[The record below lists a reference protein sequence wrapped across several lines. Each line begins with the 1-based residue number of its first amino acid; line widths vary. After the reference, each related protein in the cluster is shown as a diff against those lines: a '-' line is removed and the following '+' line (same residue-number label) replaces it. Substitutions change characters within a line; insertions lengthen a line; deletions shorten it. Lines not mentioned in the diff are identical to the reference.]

1 MKRVLGLWLIFML
14 MLPTVASAS
23 ADTLNFVEGGEG
35 VTVKIGEVGTID
47 LGEGLYYLDKKD
59 TEKVSLMDGNLL
71 TGYEVASIGSTDENQ
86 NWFVYFD
93 YIDSGHI
100 KDAKDDKI
108 NADKLLKQIKKGN
121 EEANKEKPESDH
133 IFATGW
139 DIEPFYDSKTHNLTW
154 SLMLEDSERDPFLNY
169 QVKLL
174 TRHGYLSIILVTDS
188 ASREQAA
195 SVLSNEILANFT
207 PTPGQA
213 YGDYDSKTDKAA
225 SFGLTG
231 LILGGA
237 GVAAAKKVGLLVL
250 LKKFWFIVVAAV
262 AGAFSFIR
270 NKLRGNKTTQTQDE
284 SETAPDQTIT

>member
-1 MKRVLGLWLIFML
+1 MKRVLGLWLIFMI

-23 ADTLNFVEGGEG
+23 EDTLNFVEGGEG
-35 VTVKIGEVGTID
+35 VTVNIGEVGTID

-59 TEKVSLMDGNLL
+59 TEKVSQMDGNLL

-100 KDAKDDKI
+100 KDTKDEKI

-139 DIEPFYDSKTHNLTW
+139 DIEPFYDNKTHNLTW
-154 SLMLEDSERDPFLNY
+154 SLMLEDSDREPFLNY

-195 SVLSNEILANFT
+195 SILSNEILANFT

-213 YGDYDSKTDKAA
+213 YEDYDSSTDKAA

-250 LKKFWFIVVAAV
+250 LKKFWFIIVAAV

-270 NKLRGNKTTQTQDE
+270 NKLRGNKTAQTQNE
-284 SETAPDQTIT
+284 SETPPDQTIT

>member
-14 MLPTVASAS
+14 MLPAVASAS
-23 ADTLNFVEGGEG
+23 EDTLNFVEGGEG
-35 VTVKIGEVGTID
+35 VTVDIGEVGTID

-59 TEKVSLMDGNLL
+59 TEKVSLEDGNLL
-71 TGYEVASIGSTDENQ
+71 TGYEVASIGSTIQGQ
-86 NWFVYFD
+86 NWFVYFE

-100 KDAKDDKI
+100 KDAKDEKI

-121 EEANKEKPESDH
+121 VEANKEKQEAYH

-154 SLMLEDSERDPFLNY
+154 SLILEDSKGEPFVNY
-169 QVKLL
+169 QVRLL
-174 TRHGYLSIILVTDS
+174 TRHGYLSITLVTDS
-188 ASREQAA
+188 ANREQAA

-207 PTPGQA
+207 PAPGQA
-213 YGDYDSKTDKAA
+213 YEDYDSKTDKAA
-225 SFGLTG
+225 SFGLSG

-237 GVAAAKKVGLLVL
+237 GVAAAKKAGLLVL
-250 LKKFWFIVVAAV
+250 LKKFWVLIVAAV

-270 NKLRGNKTTQTQDE
+270 NKFRGNKTTQTQSDT
-284 SETAPDQTIT
+284 ETAPDQTIT

>member
-1 MKRVLGLWLIFML
+1 MKRVLGLWLIFMI

-23 ADTLNFVEGGEG
+23 EDTLNFVEGGEG
-35 VTVKIGEVGTID
+35 VTVNIGEVGTID

-59 TEKVSLMDGNLL
+59 TEKVSQMDGNLL

-100 KDAKDDKI
+100 KDAKDEKI

-154 SLMLEDSERDPFLNY
+154 SLMLEDSDREPFLNY

-195 SVLSNEILANFT
+195 SILSNEILANFT

-213 YGDYDSKTDKAA
+213 YEDYDSSTDKAA

-250 LKKFWFIVVAAV
+250 LKKFWFIIVAAV

-270 NKLRGNKTTQTQDE
+270 NKLRGNKTAQTQNE
-284 SETAPDQTIT
+284 SETPPDQTIT

>member
-14 MLPTVASAS
+14 MLPTVVSAS
-23 ADTLNFVEGGEG
+23 EDTLNFVDGGEG
-35 VTVKIGEVGTID
+35 VTVKIGDVGTID

-100 KDAKDDKI
+100 KDAKDEKI

-154 SLMLEDSERDPFLNY
+154 SLMLEDSEREPFLNY

-213 YGDYDSKTDKAA
+213 YGDYDSSTDKAA

-237 GVAAAKKVGLLVL
+237 GVAAAKKVGLLLL
-250 LKKFWFIVVAAV
+250 LKKFWYIIAAGVVGV
-262 AGAFSFIR
+262 FSFIR
-270 NKLRGNKTTQTQDE
+270 NKLRGNKTTHTQDE
-284 SETAPDQTIT
+284 SETTPDQTIT